1 MLAFGLCLSAAGV
14 AATYTNDGVA
24 EAGAASAAGRV
35 ARTVPAT
42 IVTAMACSGFIL
54 LLTPT
59 GGAAVAALALMGAG
73 GGGHAGRGAA
83 DRDPWTQDQLSAAR
97 GGRQPNRPACVR
109 WRLLVAYRAAFA
121 VTIGAVVVAAASLVV
136 RFRRARGV
144 ERQQLRW
151 VASATIL
158 VALLS
163 VVNLAA
169 RRWAPML
176 WRRWRVVSI
185 RRSCRRRSGRP
196 SCGIGCTTWTA
207 SSAGPWPTGS

>member
-1 MLAFGLCLSAAGV
+1 MT
-14 AATYTNDGVA
+14 AATPVA
-24 EAGAASAAGRV
+24 
-35 ARTVPAT
+35 
-42 IVTAMACSGFIL
+42 L
-54 LLTPT
+54 LLIATLGPRT
-59 GGAAVAALALMGAG
+59 SSQRLEAVDSPIDLHAFDGG
-73 GGGHAGRGAA
+73 
-83 DRDPWTQDQLSAAR
+83 
-97 GGRQPNRPACVR
+97 
-109 WRLLVAYRAAFA
+109 LLVAYRAAFA